1 MQRPRRGSSSA
12 RRPKRA
18 DGLLYVVAVA
28 AVAGCFPFGGEEC
41 VEPPLPPPIDEALSP
56 IARALRYL
64 QSTQLKSDQQLAYAQ
79 DWRGNWPQCVTLDG
93 SGIFV
98 RDVSPFMGT
107 FIHHALTLI
116 VEENRFCLKLAPSD
130 IDGARSMRRAAV
142 EMMLRFE
149 AGPDRPD
156 AGTFGFW
163 PELRP
168 DRPIGHSLLS
178 WVLAP
183 VASGPFLHGSRVPVN
198 IWIFPQHLQLPSDA
212 DDTAVAY
219 AVLLD
224 HQVLD
229 GGGEVTRGFE
239 RFFADWRDLGQ
250 VPRRNHPDW
259 LAPNSGAYLTWL
271 NYGENPEDARD
282 NDVDVGVNA
291 NILYAL
297 GRYGKLDTVG
307 VGEAIGVINAAV
319 QADLHPFEPFGFTL
333 YYPDNLAVHYC
344 VARAYREG
352 GVAELAPAAEVLVSD
367 LIELAQCDEA
377 GRCHWDRGHP
387 HLNTAFAVLALMEA
401 GYRGELVD
409 DGIAYLLA
417 EQDADSGAW
426 KPGVFFGARLD
437 DGTLGFW
444 VSAALTTAMALEA
457 LARYGLIAEG
467 MW

>member
-1 MQRPRRGSSSA
+1 M
-12 RRPKRA
+12 RA
-18 DGLLYVVAVA
+18 AGLSCLVAVA

-41 VEPPLPPPIDEALSP
+41 VEPPLPPPAGEALSP
-56 IARALRYL
+56 IAWALRYL
-64 QSTQLKSDQQLAYAQ
+64 ESTQLKSDQQIAYAL
-79 DWRGNWPQCVTLDG
+79 DWRGNWPQCVTVDD

-116 VEENRFCLKLAPSD
+116 AEENQRSLKLDQSD
-130 IDGARSMRRAAV
+130 IDRARSMRRAAV

-149 AGPDRPD
+149 AEPDRAD

-163 PELRP
+163 PELRA

-178 WVLAP
+178 WLLAP
-183 VASGPFLHGSRVPVN
+183 VASGPFLNGTRVPVN
-198 IWIFPQHLQLPSDA
+198 IWIFPQHLQIRSDA
-212 DDTAVAY
+212 DDTAAAY

-224 HQVLD
+224 HQALD
-229 GGGEVTRGFE
+229 GGAEVARDFE
-239 RFFADWRDLGQ
+239 RFFSDWRDLGQ

-271 NYGENPEDARD
+271 AYGGNIEDPVA

-297 GRYGKLDTVG
+297 GRHGKLDTPG
-307 VGEAIGVINAAV
+307 VSEAVAVINEAV
-319 QADLHPFEPFGFTL
+319 QADLHPSEPFGFTL

-352 GVAELAPAAEVLVSD
+352 GVADLAPAVELLVAD
-367 LIELAQCDEA
+367 LIELAEFDEA
-377 GRCHWDRGHP
+377 RRCHWDRGHP
-387 HLNTAFAVLALMEA
+387 HLNTAFAVLALIAA

-409 DGIAYLLA
+409 GGIAYLLA
-417 EQDADSGAW
+417 EQDAASGAW
-426 KPGVFFGARLD
+426 EPGVFFGASLD
-437 DGTLGFW
+437 DGTVGLW
-444 VSAALTTAMALEA
+444 TSTALTTAMALEA
-457 LARYGLIAEG
+457 LARYALVTEG